1 MKVPTPR
8 RMLLF
13 AALACCAIAAP
24 VMAQPTGQG
33 ALSPS
38 QAAFV
43 TAENKRVEDYFVAR
57 VAQIVAV
64 RPEQVRRAMPDERRI
79 TVAVSRLIAAL
90 EMDLGQ
96 PLSPE
101 QQALIREADEER
113 LAALARIREGASRR

>member
-1 MKVPTPR
+1 MPR
-8 RMLLF
+8 TMRVLF
-13 AALACCAIAAP
+13 AALAFCAIAAP
-24 VMAQPTGQG
+24 LQAQPTGQG

-43 TAENKRVEDYFVAR
+43 RAENKRVEDYFVAR
-57 VAQIVAV
+57 VARIVAV

-90 EMDLGQ
+90 EMDLGR

-101 QQALIREADEER
+101 QQALIREADEDR
-113 LAALARIREGASRR
+113 LAALARIRGGASQR

>member
-1 MKVPTPR
+1 MLR

-13 AALACCAIAAP
+13 AALACCAAAAP
-24 VMAQPTGQG
+24 VMAQPTVQG

-57 VAQIVAV
+57 VAQIVAI

-79 TVAVSRLIAAL
+79 TEAVSRLIAAL
-90 EMDLGQ
+90 EMDLGRS
-96 PLSPE
+96 LSPG

-113 LAALARIREGASRR
+113 RAALARIREGASQR